1 MQWLIGKFAWLFFK
15 VMNVSGA
22 EAVVA
27 SASPFVGLGESAC
40 LVRPYVDVMTD
51 SEIHLTMT
59 SGFST
64 IAGSVLS
71 AYISLGIP
79 AQHLVTA
86 SVMSIP
92 ASIAVSKLRYPE
104 IDEPITRGRVI
115 VDRGAEDRRRKP
127 ANALHAFSHGAIF
140 GLIVAGQILANVLT
154 ILSLVYLIDGLLTWI
169 GRGFGIT
176 KLTLQL
182 ILGYVFYPITFLMGV
197 PRSEILPVAQ
207 LLGTKLVANEFV
219 AYLNLTTGQLGANPL
234 SERAFLIASY
244 ALCGFANLAALGIQ
258 IGVLS
263 ALAPSRGK
271 AIARLGPSAM
281 ICGFLSTMQAACIA

>member
-1 MQWLIGKFAWLFFK
+1 
-15 VMNVSGA
+15 MNVSGA

-40 LVRPYVDVMTD
+40 LVRPYIDVMTD

-154 ILSLVYLIDGLLTWI
+154 ILSLVYLINGLLTWI

-176 KLTLQL
+176 QLTIQL